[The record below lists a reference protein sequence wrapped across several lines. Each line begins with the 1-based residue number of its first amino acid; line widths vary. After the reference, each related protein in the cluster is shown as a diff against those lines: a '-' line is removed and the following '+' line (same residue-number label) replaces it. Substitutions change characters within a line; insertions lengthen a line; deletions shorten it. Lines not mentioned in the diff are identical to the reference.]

1 MINGYNFGFSTLPP
15 LDNALHQRLEQYA
28 GEMSYTVAL
37 KKIKNANIE
46 SHIGL
51 PQTFTPADIPHRRA
65 LTERAVK
72 NAIAEINKVSRL
84 QYSIERDAPQVQ
96 VSGPVSIHT
105 VKTRLYITMPQEPV
119 ATTSVI
125 PVATAPVQ
133 VNDEQSPM
141 EKIKQLKGL
150 LDAGAITA
158 EEFELKKAELLAR
171 I

>member
-1 MINGYNFGFSTLPP
+1 M
-15 LDNALHQRLEQYA
+15 
-28 GEMSYTVAL
+28 
-37 KKIKNANIE
+37 
-46 SHIGL
+46 
-51 PQTFTPADIPHRRA
+51 
-65 LTERAVK
+65 
-72 NAIAEINKVSRL
+72 
-84 QYSIERDAPQVQ
+84 
-96 VSGPVSIHT
+96 HT

-158 EEFELKKAELLAR
+158 EEFEMLSVKR
-171 I
+171 